1 VCVRRSRP
9 VSYGAKHY
17 VIRAL
22 HVPYCR
28 KLQLAEKHI
37 EIGPKAQ
44 SNRRTKGARSAHE
57 VLVNYNCTIS
67 RSKPEKINFELS
79 ILIFKLK
86 ENLLHVYAYNNT
98 ADSDNRFSTG

>member
-1 VCVRRSRP
+1 

-28 KLQLAEKHI
+28 KLQLAEIHI

-57 VLVNYNCTIS
+57 VLVYIYIYICDRYTTKTIHYV
-67 RSKPEKINFELS
+67 KYWI
-79 ILIFKLK
+79 
-86 ENLLHVYAYNNT
+86 
-98 ADSDNRFSTG
+98 G